1 MATETHASTEAAGH
15 AAASGGLP
23 QFDFQWWPGQIAWVL
38 IVFVVL
44 LAYMRLFAVPK
55 LGGTIAAR
63 DAKIADDVAQARQ
76 LKLEADAQAE
86 AAAAERAQ
94 ARAEAQKLA
103 NDARAKARLEIEK
116 ALAAEEARLAEAAAA
131 SDAAIGKARDA
142 AMANV
147 AGIAQDTAQAIVAKL
162 TGKPASAAELSAA
175 QPAKG

>member
-1 MATETHASTEAAGH
+1 MANETHATTEAAGH

-76 LKLEADAQAE
+76 LKAEADAQAD

-94 ARAEAQKLA
+94 ARSAAQKMA
-103 NDARAKARLEIEK
+103 GDARAKARAEIDK
-116 ALAAEEARLAEAAAA
+116 ALAVEEARLADVAAV
-131 SDAAIGKARDA
+131 SDAAIAKARDK
-142 AMANV
+142 AMGNV
-147 AGIAQDTAQAIVAKL
+147 AGIAQETAQAIIAKL
-162 TGKPASAAELSAA
+162 TGKAATAAELAT
-175 QPAKG
+175 AKG